1 MLMTYYLLWY
11 FESTQTDWITD
22 SNSLL
27 PGIFNLW
34 ICSFSKSDNPRIQH
48 ITHSFEWCTSII
60 PLLSIYTFCMISR
73 GTIDLFTLC
82 SPVAW
87 HSIAQKTVY
96 KSNALDAVQW
106 PLLPLSATAILPHPT
121 LWSCA
126 AVITSDFASLPNL
139 LQKAEID
146 DASRVSALIIKFCMP
161 WISSSDTFLSGRHW
175 DFSVNSTQLI
185 VDLLAIFIPKRFYY
199 KSLSCFR
206 SLNFF
211 VHSVMHRPKNQTHSN
226 NSK

>member
-1 MLMTYYLLWY
+1 MTDCLLWY
-11 FESTQTDWITD
+11 FESTQTDWITN

-60 PLLSIYTFCMISR
+60 PLLSIYTFCMIPR

-96 KSNALDAVQW
+96 KFKCLRRSTVTPTTSFCYCHFATSNSMIVWSRYYKRLCFITKFITKSRNWWCLTSLCIDNQILHAWWIGV
-106 PLLPLSATAILPHPT
+106 LPRIY
-121 LWSCA
+121 
-126 AVITSDFASLPNL
+126 
-139 LQKAEID
+139 
-146 DASRVSALIIKFCMP
+146 
-161 WISSSDTFLSGRHW
+161 SSDAFLSGSGC
-175 DFSVNSTQLI
+175 FS
-185 VDLLAIFIPKRFYY
+185 
-199 KSLSCFR
+199 
-206 SLNFF
+206 
-211 VHSVMHRPKNQTHSN
+211 
-226 NSK
+226 